1 MSNNQKPKK
10 MSMTVQRRKDTRTP
24 RVFMHKVADIRGG
37 VSVKI
42 SELGG
47 DYLREGAVL
56 SAPDN
61 GICHVVKVA
70 EVVAEVG
77 ASDTNIKVK
86 KLHNFKVGDFVM
98 TAEGGLAYAITAIDD
113 SGKDYDTIT
122 VGTTLQAIAKGGFL
136 IEAAAVSASNTSKLK
151 YTPLSLVGTG
161 KPVVSGQNLDT
172 DAWLIGVTKGN
183 PLPECVAKYLTG
195 IINY

>member
-1 MSNNQKPKK
+1 
-10 MSMTVQRRKDTRTP
+10 MSMTVQRRKDTRVP
-24 RVFMHKVADIRGG
+24 RVFQHKVADIRGG

-61 GICHVVKVA
+61 GICHVVKIA

-77 ASDTNIKVK
+77 ASGTSIKVK

-98 TAEGGLAYAITAIDD
+98 SDEGGLAYAITAIDD
-113 SGKDYDTIT
+113 SNKEYDTIT
-122 VGTTLQAIAKGGFL
+122 VGTTLGEISKGGFL
-136 IEAAAVSASNTSKLK
+136 IEASAESSSTTSALK

-172 DAWLIGVTKGN
+172 DAWVIGVTKSN